1 MKHQKIEAALN
12 RALKNHTPDLLD
24 TLLHAEVERETAV
37 QVAAARPAKP
47 ARRIRSHQPALVFV
61 SLLLAFL
68 VGTISYQSPAT
79 LVALDINPSLEIT
92 ANPFDRVIQVASL
105 NDETQKLIGALPL
118 KNKDLD
124 EAIRCI
130 IEALISNGYLESQ
143 ENAILVSVSGK
154 NQNGTSKA
162 QTRIVA
168 DIKETL
174 SSHQSRAIVYD
185 QNLAPARTM
194 EQTKAEAMDNQIST
208 GKMLF
213 IKKLSAQD
221 PELVPE
227 ELADMPMKDIVHLAK
242 DRKINLH
249 KLLNFEDEKEA
260 SNAKGS
266 ESHPTDIKNDPA
278 SGDKGTQGS
287 GKK

>member
-1 MKHQKIEAALN
+1 MNHQKIEAALN

-24 TLLHAEVERETAV
+24 ALLHTEVKREEAV
-37 QVAAARPAKP
+37 QVAAVWPAKP
-47 ARRIRSHQPALVFV
+47 FRRLRSHKPALAFV

-92 ANPFDRVIQVASL
+92 ANPFDRVIQVASR
-105 NDETQKLIGALPL
+105 NDETQNLIGALPL

-130 IEALISNGYLESQ
+130 IEALISNGYLENQ

-174 SSHQSRAIVYD
+174 TSHQSQAIVYD

-194 EQTKAEAMDNQIST
+194 AQTKAEAIENQIST

-227 ELADMPMKDIVHLAK
+227 DLADMPMKDIVHLAK

-249 KLLNFEDEKEA
+249 KLLNFEDEKET
-260 SNAKGS
+260 STSKS
-266 ESHPTDIKNDPA
+266 TESRPSDSKNDPT
-278 SGDKGTQGS
+278 SGDKGNQNS